1 MRTAGAERGL
11 LQPLH
16 RYNPWHHVQHE
27 ELLLLPQ
34 AKRQLLLRSSV
45 APSLRRSVAFVN
57 RRRRSARGYVSAGIF
72 FFREGKV
79 KCFDFADGSITRQLT
94 ANAAGCPRIRQRKNR
109 PQKSYSKRN

>member
-45 APSLRRSVAFVN
+45 APSLRCFCKQAQ
-57 RRRRSARGYVSAGIF
+57 AQCAGVRFRWDF
-72 FFREGKV
+72 FFFCEGKV